1 MPACLNKSRLSG
13 SLTAGLLAASPGY
26 PGAERLARGPC
37 AVIEC
42 VEAIPCNPCEPACPH
57 GAIVVGSPITNVP
70 VLDEEKCIGCGL
82 CIAACPGLA
91 IFMVDLS
98 RTDGLAA
105 VSFPYEYLPLPRPGD
120 EVRAVDREGVV
131 RCRAR
136 VIRVLRPARND
147 RTPVITVTV
156 PRELADQVRGLL
168 PEGEDANRA

>member
-1 MPACLNKSRLSG
+1 MKQSRLSG
-13 SLTAGLLAASPGY
+13 SLTTESLAASPGY
-26 PGAERLARGPC
+26 PAADRLARGPC

-57 GAIVVGSPITNVP
+57 GAILVGTPITNVP
-70 VLDEEKCIGCGL
+70 VLDEEKCVGCGL

-98 RTDGLAA
+98 RADGLAA

-120 EVRAVDREGVV
+120 EVWAVDREGVV
-131 RCRAR
+131 RCRAGVIR
-136 VIRVLRPARND
+136 VIRAARND

-168 PEGEDANRA
+168 PEGGDAHHA